1 MKFVSLLLIP
11 NPKQD
16 SSAKN
21 LLHEYDKL
29 RFTLD
34 KYPMLYSYNQV
45 LKDHY
50 EITKKF
56 ALIILRNYDEPKV
69 IV

>member
-34 KYPMLYSYNQV
+34 KYPMLYSYN
-45 LKDHY
+45 
-50 EITKKF
+50 
-56 ALIILRNYDEPKV
+56 
-69 IV
+69 